1 MTTTPFT
8 LTDCTTPDKFLTQLE
23 LRSGLSSI
31 NYFIRKQLDNI
42 KCYTGGA
49 CPYPVLVNKKRSYP
63 NQIFFYHELTN
74 LVFAVDQNTK
84 VAVTVLYLDGKDGYN
99 ELVLRKERNRI
110 FDIVFSINP
119 PYPTSK

>member
-63 NQIFFYHELTN
+63 NQIFFYHELTG
-74 LVFAVDQNTK
+74 LAFAVDQNTK
-84 VAVTVLYLDGKDGYN
+84 VAITVLYLDGKDGYN

-119 PYPTSK
+119 PHTSK

>member
-42 KCYTGGA
+42 KCYTGGD

>member
-8 LTDCTTPDKFLTQLE
+8 LTDCQANKPHFLEQLE
-23 LRSGLSSI
+23 ERSGLCSI

-63 NQIFFYHELTN
+63 NQIFFYHELTG
-74 LVFAVDQNTK
+74 LAFAVDQNTK

-99 ELVLRKERNRI
+99 KAVTLKKRLDI
-110 FDIVFSINP
+110 LDIVYSINP
-119 PYPTSK
+119 PHTSK